1 VLICRLNEIRQTQ
14 VRIADLSGLRDF
26 MRSTRGRLNPATFIE
41 QHRGAPEDDVGRVPI
56 R

>member
-1 VLICRLNEIRQTQ
+1 MLICGLNEIRQVQ

-26 MRSTRGRLNPATFIE
+26 IRPTRGWLNPAAFI
-41 QHRGAPEDDVGRVPI
+41 QHRGAPEDNVRRVPI